1 MAVFVSDFRTERD
14 RKGLFIVTRRP
25 PASCP
30 TFRLAGM
37 VSGLAM
43 LAAMPASAETL
54 ESALAKAYQGNPS
67 LNASRAGV
75 RAIDENVAIAQSG
88 YRPTVNVNA
97 AIGVQYLQT
106 RSSSSVAS
114 AGTAGTTATTAGA
127 GLGTTGGGLGGTA
140 GAGTTGTGTT
150 TGIGTT
156 GIGTAGG
163 TTGIGTS
170 GAGAAGSATGGEGLA
185 GGATSDIASQVITS
199 RRTTRTTYL
208 PSSASLN
215 VTQTLFNGFQTDNT
229 VRRAESQVYSQRESL
244 RFTEL
249 TVLYNAVQA
258 YMNVL
263 SNTATLEL
271 NRNNV
276 EVLEEQLRQTRDR
289 FNVGEVTRTDVA
301 QAEARLAG
309 ARSQVAQAESTLRTS
324 IGVYRQNIGV
334 EPRQLAPGRP
344 LDRFVPRS
352 LDQAIAVGLREHP
365 QVVSAIHNVDA
376 SEAQVKVLEG
386 QLAPQLSLQGSL
398 SQLYDQN
405 GPNQSFFVGFVGGRL
420 SIPIYEGGQTYA
432 QIRQAK
438 ESVGQAR
445 IQVDQIRDQVRAQIV
460 DFWGRLEA
468 AKAQVIAA
476 QAQVQA
482 NEVALNG
489 VREEARVGQRTTLDV
504 LNAQQELLNSRV
516 NLIVAQRD
524 RVIFSYG
531 VVQAIGQLTARFTA
545 LPVEY
550 YSAKVHYDQVKDLWF
565 GLRTPDG
572 R

>member
-1 MAVFVSDFRTERD
+1 M
-14 RKGLFIVTRRP
+14 
-25 PASCP
+25 
-30 TFRLAGM
+30 M
-37 VSGLAM
+37 VSGLAIS
-43 LAAMPASAETL
+43 AAAPATAETL
-54 ESALAKAYQGNPS
+54 ESALAKAYQGNPT
-67 LNASRAGV
+67 LNAGRAGV

-88 YRPTVNVNA
+88 YRPQVNVGA
-97 AIGVQYLQT
+97 SIGVQYLQT
-106 RSSSSVAS
+106 RSGSTVA
-114 AGTAGTTATTAGA
+114 AGAGAASTGATTASTGTSL
-127 GLGTTGGGLGGTA
+127 GGTSGTSVGTSTGTTGIGTS
-140 GAGTTGTGTT
+140 TGT

-156 GIGTAGG
+156 GTSTSGVTS
-163 TTGIGTS
+163 GTS
-170 GAGAAGSATGGEGLA
+170 GSSGSGGGVSTSSTATTTQA
-185 GGATSDIASQVITS
+185 VTSS
-199 RRTTRTTYL
+199 RTLRETYL
-208 PSSASLN
+208 PSSASLT
-215 VTQTLFNGFQTDNT
+215 VTQTLFNGFQTDNLT
-229 VRRAESQVYSQRESL
+229 RRAESTVYSQRETL
-244 RFTEL
+244 RYTEL

-309 ARSQVAQAESTLRTS
+309 ARSQVSSAESALRTS
-324 IGVYRQNIGV
+324 IGIYRQNIGV

-344 LDRFVPRS
+344 LDRFVPGS
-352 LDQAIAVGLREHP
+352 LDSAIAVGLREHP
-365 QVVSAIHNVDA
+365 QIVSAIHAVDA
-376 SEAQVKVLEG
+376 AEAQVKVLEG
-386 QLAPQLSLQGSL
+386 QLAPNLSLQGSL
-398 SQLYDQN
+398 SQVYDQT
-405 GPNQSFFVGFVGGRL
+405 GPNQAYFVGFVGGKL
-420 SIPIYEGGQTYA
+420 NIPIYEGGQTYA

-438 ESVGQAR
+438 EQVDQTR
-445 IQVDQIRDQVRAQIV
+445 IQVDQVRDQVRAQIV

-504 LNAQQELLNSRV
+504 LNAQQELLTSRV

-524 RVIFSYG
+524 RVIYSYG

>member
-1 MAVFVSDFRTERD
+1 
-14 RKGLFIVTRRP
+14 
-25 PASCP
+25 
-30 TFRLAGM
+30 M
-37 VSGLAM
+37 VASGLAI
-43 LAAMPASAETL
+43 LATAPATAETL

-88 YRPTVNVNA
+88 YRPQVNVGA
-97 AIGVQYLQT
+97 SIGVQYLQT
-106 RSSSSVAS
+106 TSAS
-114 AGTAGTTATTAGA
+114 AVSSAGGSATAAATAAGTSSAGS
-127 GLGTTGGGLGGTA
+127 LLGGTA
-140 GAGTTGTGTT
+140 GAGSTLGTT
-150 TGIGTT
+150 TGLGS
-156 GIGTAGG
+156 AL
-163 TTGIGTS
+163 GTS
-170 GAGAAGSATGGEGLA
+170 TGVGAGGAGAGLTSGVTSNAASQPGQSIGST
-185 GGATSDIASQVITS
+185 ATSTEAAAQTITS
-199 RRTTRTTYL
+199 RRTVGQTYL
-208 PSSASLN
+208 PASAGLT
-215 VTQTLFNGFQTDNT
+215 VTQTLFNGFQTDNQT
-229 VRRAESQVYSQRESL
+229 RRAESTVYSQREIL

-249 TVLYNAVQA
+249 TVLYNAVQS

-309 ARSQVAQAESTLRTS
+309 ARSQVSAAESALRTS
-324 IGVYRQNIGV
+324 IGIYRQNIGV

-344 LDRFVPRS
+344 LDRFVPPS
-352 LDQAIAVGLREHP
+352 LDAAIAIGLRDHP
-365 QVVSAIHNVDA
+365 QIVSAIHAVDA
-376 SEAQVKVLEG
+376 AEAQVKVLEG
-386 QLAPQLSLQGSL
+386 QLAPSVSLQGSL
-398 SQLYDQN
+398 TQSYDQS
-405 GPNQSFFVGFVGGRL
+405 GPNQSFFIGFVGGRVN
-420 SIPIYEGGQTYA
+420 IPIYEGGQVYA
-432 QIRQAK
+432 SIRQAK
-438 ESVGQAR
+438 ETVGQNR
-445 IQVDQIRDQVRAQIV
+445 IQVDQARDQVRAQIV

-504 LNAQQELLNSRV
+504 LNAQQELLTSRV

>member
-1 MAVFVSDFRTERD
+1 MA
-14 RKGLFIVTRRP
+14 
-25 PASCP
+25 
-30 TFRLAGM
+30 
-37 VSGLAM
+37 GLAVAAG
-43 LAAMPASAETL
+43 LAAACPAASETL
-54 ESALAKAYQGNPS
+54 ETALAKAYGGNPQ

-75 RAIDENVAIAQSG
+75 RATDETVAIAKSG
-88 YRPTVNVNA
+88 YRPTA
-97 AIGVQYLQT
+97 SISADIGRQYLEGRVSGQQI
-106 RSSSSVAS
+106 SQN
-114 AGTAGTTATTAGA
+114 TTPGGA
-127 GLGTTGGGLGGTA
+127 GLT
-140 GAGTTGTGTT
+140 
-150 TGIGTT
+150 
-156 GIGTAGG
+156 
-163 TTGIGTS
+163 
-170 GAGAAGSATGGEGLA
+170 
-185 GGATSDIASQVITS
+185 V
-199 RRTTRTTYL
+199 
-208 PSSASLN
+208 N
-215 VTQTLFNGFQTDNT
+215 QTLFNGFQTDNNT
-229 VRRAESQVYSQRESL
+229 RRAESNVYSQRETL
-244 RFTEL
+244 RFTEMS
-249 TVLYNAVQA
+249 VLYGGVQS

-309 ARSQVAQAESTLRTS
+309 ARSQVSAAESALRTS
-324 IGVYRQNIGV
+324 IGTYRQNIGV

-344 LDRFVPRS
+344 LDRYVPAT
-352 LDQAIAVGLREHP
+352 LDAAIAIGLQEHP
-365 QVVSAIHNVDA
+365 QILSALHAVDS

-386 QLAPQLSLQGSL
+386 VLYPTVGLQGAVNQRYDSTFPGDNNVVA
-398 SQLYDQN
+398 SIVGRVTIPLYQ
-405 GPNQSFFVGFVGGRL
+405 
-420 SIPIYEGGQTYA
+420 GGQEYA

-438 ESVGQAR
+438 ELVGQTR
-445 IQVDQIRDQVRAQIV
+445 IQADQVRDQVRAQVV

-531 VVQAIGQLTARFTA
+531 VVQAVGRLTVRYTA
-545 LPVEY
+545 VPVAA
-550 YSAKVHYDQVKDLWF
+550 YSAKTHYDQVKDLWY
-565 GLRTPDG
+565 GVRSPDG

>member
-1 MAVFVSDFRTERD
+1 MPTGPAFAPP
-14 RKGLFIVTRRP
+14 TR
-25 PASCP
+25 
-30 TFRLAGM
+30 G
-37 VSGLAM
+37 
-43 LAAMPASAETL
+43 
-54 ESALAKAYQGNPS
+54 
-67 LNASRAGV
+67 
-75 RAIDENVAIAQSG
+75 VAIAQSG
-88 YRPTVNVNA
+88 YRPTVSVSADVGSSYFEGRQGHVRPGDLLSGSVTSGA
-97 AIGVQYLQT
+97 A
-106 RSSSSVAS
+106 AS
-114 AGTAGTTATTAGA
+114 ASSTSGTTAAATSTTSTTSYYGQTTTPGGA
-127 GLGTTGGGLGGTA
+127 G
-140 GAGTTGTGTT
+140 
-150 TGIGTT
+150 
-156 GIGTAGG
+156 
-163 TTGIGTS
+163 
-170 GAGAAGSATGGEGLA
+170 
-185 GGATSDIASQVITS
+185 ITI
-199 RRTTRTTYL
+199 
-208 PSSASLN
+208 N
-215 VTQTLFNGFQTDNT
+215 QTLFNGFQTDNN
-229 VRRAESQVYSQRESL
+229 VRRAESNVYSQRESL

-309 ARSQVAQAESTLRTS
+309 ARSQVSAAESSLRTS
-324 IGVYRQNIGV
+324 IGIYRQNIGV
-334 EPRQLAPGRP
+334 EPRSLAPGRP
-344 LDRFVPRS
+344 LDRYVPGS
-352 LDQAIAVGLREHP
+352 LEAAIGIGLREHP
-365 QVVSAIHNVDA
+365 QIISAEHALDA
-376 SEAQVKVLEG
+376 AEAQVKVLEG
-386 QLAPQLSLQGSL
+386 QLAPTVSLQGSV
-398 SQLYDQN
+398 QQRYDQQLANSN
-405 GPNQSFFVGFVGGRL
+405 GVTASIVGRL
-420 SIPIYEGGQTYA
+420 TIPIYEGGQVYA
-432 QIRQAK
+432 QVRQQK
-438 ESVGQAR
+438 EVVGQSR
-445 IQVDQIRDQVRAQIV
+445 IQVDQIRDQIRAQIV

-524 RVIFSYG
+524 RVIYSYG

-545 LPVEY
+545 LPVEV